1 MNKSMR
7 QLTQFAACAI
17 AALSVV
23 ACSSEDSAQQDNA
36 KQNTTKGVATFDGSQ
51 PSNDT
56 RALTRTTATYTLGGD
71 AKVFWSSA
79 DKIFVQDDANTF
91 HQSNAAN
98 LYNPSNKAKAT
109 FSLASGS
116 FTLNNRE
123 VRYTGE
129 NGTDANTVTIATT
142 QTQTTANDFSHL
154 GTSGDCGTATAT
166 GSNGN
171 YTFTLNHKASYLC
184 FVPRCMN
191 TDLGPNIKLT
201 KIKVTADQ
209 PIAGKYD
216 FSTGSLAQKAGE
228 TYSNTVT
235 LNTSDFSLN
244 TTTSSL
250 ATNGAYMVVAPGTYN
265 FTITY
270 TIKDPAT
277 NVEGDIV
284 KTIASYNCQE
294 GKINDITANLTPKDY
309 SNEFAKNYYMWDAQT
324 NYWSGHNWKDS
335 DPWQP
340 VAPNQPNNNYPKPG
354 DPRYKSTVAEY
365 NGTTPT
371 PYTATQSCA
380 NLPTVNAMLWFVM
393 KGDPHWDDSL
403 WSLMGHL
410 GKGGMW
416 IKKRAKIISDEGI
429 SSQIFDEKY
438 PDPDNS
444 NVLTDWRYKTT
455 WPWTKFENH
464 NISSVSTLNAVS
476 DYFFLPTIGFYDNA
490 QLYSIGIKGLYWS
503 STSSP
508 WYSSGGYALGVQEEM
523 TVVAPSY
530 RTWGFQVQ
538 PALFQ

>member
-1 MNKSMR
+1 MNKSMK

-36 KQNTTKGVATFDGSQ
+36 KQNTTKGVATFDGLQ
-51 PSNDT
+51 PGNDT
-56 RALTRTTATYTLGGD
+56 RALTRTIATYTLGGD

-98 LYNPSNKAKAT
+98 LYNPSNKAKAI
-109 FSLASGS
+109 FSLTSGS

-129 NGTDANTVTIATT
+129 NGTDANTVTIAST

-154 GTSGDCGTATAT
+154 GTSGDCGTATAI

-270 TIKDPAT
+270 TIKDPTT

-284 KTIASYNCQE
+284 KTISSYNCQE
-294 GKINDITANLTPKDY
+294 GKINDITANLTPTNYDGT
-309 SNEFAKNYYMWDAQT
+309 YYMWDAYQNFWAGHEWNTFPEANRLQLTLKGQRTT
-324 NYWSGHNWKDS
+324 NFPTMSDVNRWFNTDFTFGGITNATHNPLFS
-335 DPWQP
+335 
-340 VAPNQPNNNYPKPG
+340 ALPNGNILHWYV
-354 DPRYKSTVAEY
+354 R
-365 NGTTPT
+365 
-371 PYTATQSCA
+371 
-380 NLPTVNAMLWFVM
+380 
-393 KGDPHWDDSL
+393 KGDPHWDDQTI
-403 WSLMGHL
+403 WSTMGHL
-410 GKGGMW
+410 YKGGMW
-416 IKKRAKIISDEGI
+416 FKKAGKIAVENGTTVQAMSEGYYGWDMRTSNAYSPLI
-429 SSQIFDEKY
+429 ITPIPNVSSLLSK
-438 PDPDNS
+438 
-444 NVLTDWRYKTT
+444 
-455 WPWTKFENH
+455 
-464 NISSVSTLNAVS
+464 A
-476 DYFFLPTIGFYDNA
+476 DYFYLPALGRIDYVGEPPHTTEYVFRGLGDH
-490 QLYSIGIKGLYWS
+490 GLYPS
-503 STSSP
+503 
-508 WYSSGGYALGVQEEM
+508 SSGSAWRDWGMISFGFSKDSIEFDNRWSRYHGMKAE
-523 TVVAPSY
+523 P
-530 RTWGFQVQ
+530 TWYK
-538 PALFQ
+538 

>member
-1 MNKSMR
+1 MNKSMK
-7 QLTQFAACAI
+7 QLTQFAACAV

-23 ACSSEDSAQQDNA
+23 ACSSEDTAQQDNA

-71 AKVFWSSA
+71 AKVFWTSA

-98 LYNPSNKAKAT
+98 LYNPSNKAKAI

-201 KIKVTADQ
+201 KIKVTANQ

-270 TIKDPAT
+270 TIKDPTT
-277 NVEGDIV
+277 NVEGDVV
-284 KTIASYNCQE
+284 KTVSSYNCQE
-294 GKINDITANLTPKDY
+294 GKINDITAWIDKDIKDY
-309 SNEFAKNYYMWDAQT
+309 SSKKYYMWDADET
-324 NYWSGHNWKDS
+324 KDYWFGVANPPTTEGASNGNYPQGSS
-335 DPWQP
+335 DPRWYHEGTGLITP
-340 VAPNQPNNNYPKPG
+340 THVAATAPNVNEMLWYA
-354 DPRYKSTVAEY
+354 YK
-365 NGTTPT
+365 GT
-371 PYTATQSCA
+371 PY
-380 NLPTVNAMLWFVM
+380 
-393 KGDPHWDDSL
+393 WDTTTL
-403 WSLMGHL
+403 WSTLGHL
-410 GKGGMW
+410 YKVGIW
-416 IKKRAKIISDEGI
+416 LKKQSVIASENGVTAAAMKAA
-429 SSQIFDEKY
+429 Y
-438 PDPDNS
+438 NS
-444 NVLTDWRYKTT
+444 VDYQYN
-455 WPWTKFENH
+455 
-464 NISSVSTLNAVS
+464 TLYDFTAPYASITGDAPSPSIRN
-476 DYFFLPTIGFYDNA
+476 DYFFLPALGRM
-490 QLYSIGIKGLYWS
+490 KEGLFHTLGTEGHYAS
-503 STSSP
+503 STPIFDLPNMSTGIHFRADGIHIHRGFP
-508 WYSSGGYALGVQEEM
+508 RDGGYQYFPVQ
-523 TVVAPSY
+523 
-530 RTWGFQVQ
+530 
-538 PALFQ
+538 

>member
-1 MNKSMR
+1 MNKSMK

-36 KQNTTKGVATFDGSQ
+36 KQNTAKGVATFDGSQ
-51 PSNDT
+51 PGNDT

-71 AKVFWSSA
+71 AKVFWRSA

-98 LYNPSNKAKAT
+98 LYNPSNKAKAI

-216 FSTGSLAQKAGE
+216 FSTGSLTQKAGE

-244 TTTSSL
+244 TTVSSL
-250 ATNGAYMVVAPGTYN
+250 STNGAYMVVAPGTYN

-277 NVEGDIV
+277 NVECDIV
-284 KTIASYNCQE
+284 KTVSSYNCQE
-294 GKINDITANLTPKDY
+294 GKLNDITAWIDKDLDDY
-309 SNEFAKNYYMWDAQT
+309 SSNQYYMWDAKKS
-324 NYWSGHNWKDS
+324 YWYQYEWNSANKF
-335 DPWQP
+335 QP
-340 VAPNQPNNNYPKPG
+340 VLDLTSDSHYPQNNLDERWYRENSAVPFTRADFSAKDCPNIN
-354 DPRYKSTVAEY
+354 E
-365 NGTTPT
+365 
-371 PYTATQSCA
+371 
-380 NLPTVNAMLWFVM
+380 MLWYCM
-393 KGDPHWDDSL
+393 NGNPHWDESQA
-403 WSLMGHL
+403 WISMGHL
-410 GKGGMW
+410 FKTGMW
-416 IKKRAKIISDEGI
+416 FKKSNYISGFSD
-429 SSQIFDEKY
+429 
-438 PDPDNS
+438 S
-444 NVLTDWRYKTT
+444 NYGSEDYRTSTI
-455 WPWTKFENH
+455 PWNRFENTAI
-464 NISSVSTLNAVS
+464 NIGTPTNKNE
-476 DYFFLPTIGFYDNA
+476 YFFLPSLGACGGGVSSGAAFNLGVFYAIGV
-490 QLYSIGIKGLYWS
+490 SGHYWS
-503 STSSP
+503 STPSQFRP
-508 WYSSGGYALGVQEEM
+508 TYSYFMMFTNAGIWVDNTPRSN
-523 TVVAPSY
+523 
-530 RTWGFQVQ
+530 GFT
-538 PALFQ
+538 LWTKE

>member
-1 MNKSMR
+1 MNKSMK
-7 QLTQFAACAI
+7 QLTQFAVCAV

-51 PSNDT
+51 PGNDT

-98 LYNPSNKAKAT
+98 LYNPSNKAKAI

-129 NGTDANTVTIATT
+129 NGTDANTVTIAST

-228 TYSNTVT
+228 TYSNTIT

-270 TIKDPAT
+270 TIKDPTT
-277 NVEGDIV
+277 NVEGDVV
-284 KTIASYNCQE
+284 KTVSSYNCQE
-294 GKINDITANLTPKDY
+294 GKINDITANLTPEDY
-309 SNEFAKNYYMWDAQT
+309 SSLKYYMWDAQSHYWLGHEGVQPYLNHASASGYPAATDVNRYYNSAHYPAQAT
-324 NYWSGHNWKDS
+324 N
-335 DPWQP
+335 
-340 VAPNQPNNNYPKPG
+340 
-354 DPRYKSTVAEY
+354 
-365 NGTTPT
+365 
-371 PYTATQSCA
+371 SCA
-380 NLPTVNAMLWFVM
+380 NCPNVNEIAWYVDR
-393 KGDPHWDDSL
+393 GNPHFERVTL
-403 WSLMGHL
+403 WSMRGHL
-410 GKGGMW
+410 YIGGLW
-416 IKKRAKIISDEGI
+416 LLHR
-429 SSQIFDEKY
+429 
-438 PDPDNS
+438 N
-444 NVLTDWRYKTT
+444 
-455 WPWTKFENH
+455 
-464 NISSVSTLNAVS
+464 NIPGFSSVKAPDGIDYVHSNTDMSLMKTPTQGKPTNLS
-476 DYFFLPTIGFYDNA
+476 DYFFLPSAGYYGNPEGRFD
-490 QLYSIGIKGLYWS
+490 GITYGGWYWS
-503 STSSP
+503 RSTYMDTP
-508 WYSSGGYALGVQEEM
+508 FVE
-523 TVVAPSY
+523 SY
-530 RTWGFQVQ
+530 LLHFRSTNLNVIRYQRLYGFNTWTAQ
-538 PALFQ
+538 

>member
-1 MNKSMR
+1 MNKSMK
-7 QLTQFAACAI
+7 QLTQFAACAV

-36 KQNTTKGVATFDGSQ
+36 KQNITKGVATFDGSQ

-71 AKVFWSSA
+71 AKVFWTSA

-91 HQSNAAN
+91 HQSGAAN

-201 KIKVTADQ
+201 KIKVTANQ

-216 FSTGSLAQKAGE
+216 FSTGSLTQKAGE
-228 TYSNTVT
+228 TYSNTIT

-244 TTTSSL
+244 TTVSSL

-270 TIKDPAT
+270 TIKDPTT

-284 KTIASYNCQE
+284 KTISSYNCQE
-294 GKINDITANLTPKDY
+294 GQINDITAWIDKDIKDY
-309 SNEFAKNYYMWDAQT
+309 SDKKYYMWDADATKDYWFGVT
-324 NYWSGHNWKDS
+324 NPPTINGVFNGNYPQGSSDS
-335 DPWQP
+335 RWYHEGTGLVTPTR
-340 VAPNQPNNNYPKPG
+340 VAATAPNVNEMLWYA
-354 DPRYKSTVAEY
+354 YK
-365 NGTTPT
+365 GT
-371 PYTATQSCA
+371 PY
-380 NLPTVNAMLWFVM
+380 
-393 KGDPHWDDSL
+393 WDTTTL
-403 WSLMGHL
+403 WSTLGHL
-410 GKGGMW
+410 YKVGIW
-416 IKKRAKIISDEGI
+416 LKKQSVIISENGVTAAAM
-429 SSQIFDEKY
+429 KAAY
-438 PDPDNS
+438 NS
-444 NVLTDWRYKTT
+444 VDYQYNTLYNFSIPYASTT
-455 WPWTKFENH
+455 GEAPSPS
-464 NISSVSTLNAVS
+464 IRG
-476 DYFFLPTIGFYDNA
+476 DYFFLPA
-490 QLYSIGIKGLYWS
+490 LGIVKDGVFHALGTEGHYAS
-503 STSSP
+503 STPVFDLPNMSTGIHFRVDGIHIHRAFP
-508 WYSSGGYALGVQEEM
+508 RDGGYQYFSVQ
-523 TVVAPSY
+523 
-530 RTWGFQVQ
+530 
-538 PALFQ
+538 

>member
-1 MNKSMR
+1 MSKSMKE
-7 QLTQFAACAI
+7 LTQFAACAI

-36 KQNTTKGVATFDGSQ
+36 KQNTAKGVATFDGSQ

-98 LYNPSNKAKAT
+98 LYNPSNKAKAI

-129 NGTDANTVTIATT
+129 NGTDANTVTIAST

-228 TYSNTVT
+228 IYSNTVT

-244 TTTSSL
+244 TTVSSL

-270 TIKDPAT
+270 TIKDPTT

-284 KTIASYNCQE
+284 KTISSYNCQE
-294 GKINDITANLTPKDY
+294 GKINDITAWIDKDIRDY
-309 SNEFAKNYYMWDAQT
+309 SNRKYYMWDAKKDCWYGYESVQPSVILTT
-324 NYWSGHNWKDS
+324 N
-335 DPWQP
+335 P
-340 VAPNQPNNNYPKPG
+340 NYPK
-354 DPRYKSTVAEY
+354 
-365 NGTTPT
+365 
-371 PYTATQSCA
+371 TATDIRWY
-380 NLPTVNAMLWFVM
+380 NPTAGNATNSSAICHNINELIWYTM
-393 KGDPHWDDSL
+393 KGDPHWDGTSL
-403 WSLMGHL
+403 WSLKGHL
-410 GKGGMW
+410 HIGGMW
-416 IKKRAKIISDEGI
+416 LLKHSAITGFST
-429 SSQIFDEKY
+429 EKY
-438 PDPDNS
+438 GTKDYRLETNGANVRINNTHVTAGKPANTTNYFYTPATGYYDRTDGTYRGSGDN
-444 NVLTDWRYKTT
+444 
-455 WPWTKFENH
+455 P
-464 NISSVSTLNAVS
+464 
-476 DYFFLPTIGFYDNA
+476 
-490 QLYSIGIKGLYWS
+490 LYVQGYVWS
-503 STSSP
+503 STTSLDQNGSGS
-508 WYSSGGYALGVQEEM
+508 YSLAYYMAFGNGGIYTNFM
-523 TVVAPSY
+523 WKST
-530 RTWGFQVQ
+530 GF
-538 PALFQ
+538 PNSLDD

>member
-1 MNKSMR
+1 MSKSMK

-23 ACSSEDSAQQDNA
+23 ACSSEDTAQQDNA
-36 KQNTTKGVATFDGSQ
+36 KQNTAKGVATFDGSQ
-51 PSNDT
+51 PGNDT
-56 RALTRTTATYTLGGD
+56 CALTRTTATYTLVAMLRFSGLQQIRFSYRTMPILSTR
-71 AKVFWSSA
+71 VMLL
-79 DKIFVQDDANTF
+79 IFIIHLIRQKQYSVLT
-91 HQSNAAN
+91 
-98 LYNPSNKAKAT
+98 
-109 FSLASGS
+109 SGS

-216 FSTGSLAQKAGE
+216 FFTGSLTQKAGE

-270 TIKDPAT
+270 TIKDPTT

-284 KTIASYNCQE
+284 KNCF
-294 GKINDITANLTPKDY
+294 KL
-309 SNEFAKNYYMWDAQT
+309 
-324 NYWSGHNWKDS
+324 
-335 DPWQP
+335 
-340 VAPNQPNNNYPKPG
+340 
-354 DPRYKSTVAEY
+354 
-365 NGTTPT
+365 
-371 PYTATQSCA
+371 
-380 NLPTVNAMLWFVM
+380 
-393 KGDPHWDDSL
+393 
-403 WSLMGHL
+403 
-410 GKGGMW
+410 
-416 IKKRAKIISDEGI
+416 
-429 SSQIFDEKY
+429 
-438 PDPDNS
+438 
-444 NVLTDWRYKTT
+444 
-455 WPWTKFENH
+455 
-464 NISSVSTLNAVS
+464 
-476 DYFFLPTIGFYDNA
+476 
-490 QLYSIGIKGLYWS
+490 
-503 STSSP
+503 
-508 WYSSGGYALGVQEEM
+508 
-523 TVVAPSY
+523 
-530 RTWGFQVQ
+530 
-538 PALFQ
+538 

>member
-1 MNKSMR
+1 MSKSMK

-23 ACSSEDSAQQDNA
+23 ACSSEDTAQQDNA
-36 KQNTTKGVATFDGSQ
+36 KQNTAKGVATFDGSQ
-51 PSNDT
+51 PGNDT

-129 NGTDANTVTIATT
+129 NGTDANTVTIAST

-216 FSTGSLAQKAGE
+216 FSTGSLTQKAGE

-270 TIKDPAT
+270 TIKDPTT
-277 NVEGDIV
+277 NVEGDVV
-284 KTIASYNCQE
+284 KTVSSYNCQE
-294 GKINDITANLTPKDY
+294 GKINDITAWIDKDIKDY
-309 SNEFAKNYYMWDAQT
+309 SNEKYYLWDAD
-324 NYWSGHNWKDS
+324 KDYL
-335 DPWQP
+335 
-340 VAPNQPNNNYPKPG
+340 NNVSIPSVIITGYLFSNYPKNSS
-354 DPRYKSTVAEY
+354 DNRWY
-365 NGTTPT
+365 NEGLYGTQASHSCTNTPN
-371 PYTATQSCA
+371 A
-380 NLPTVNAMLWFVM
+380 NEMCWYADQ
-393 KGDPHWDDSL
+393 GDPHWDGKTYWISH
-403 WSLMGHL
+403 GHL
-410 GKGGMW
+410 YAGGLWILKGG
-416 IKKRAKIISDEGI
+416 
-429 SSQIFDEKY
+429 Y
-438 PDPDNS
+438 
-444 NVLTDWRYKTT
+444 
-455 WPWTKFENH
+455 
-464 NISSVSTLNAVS
+464 
-476 DYFFLPTIGFYDNA
+476 
-490 QLYSIGIKGLYWS
+490 IGINPNAAPNGQNYLTNNALLLFGFQKVPAQGKPSESVINHYFYLPATGDWYEGELEMLGTNGCYWS
-503 STSSP
+503 STAAPNSSVI
-508 WYSSGGYALGVQEEM
+508 SGVSLRFNKSTIYVHDNA
-523 TVVAPSY
+523 
-530 RTWGFQVQ
+530 RTIAFNAWDFPRG
-538 PALFQ
+538 L

>member
-1 MNKSMR
+1 MNKSMK
-7 QLTQFAACAI
+7 QLTQFAACAV
-17 AALSVV
+17 AVLSVV
-23 ACSSEDSAQQDNA
+23 ACSSDDSAQQDNA

-51 PSNDT
+51 PGNDT

-98 LYNPSNKAKAT
+98 LYNPSNKAKAI

-129 NGTDANTVTIATT
+129 NGTDANTVTIAST

-228 TYSNTVT
+228 TYLNTVT

-244 TTTSSL
+244 TTVSSL

-284 KTIASYNCQE
+284 KTISGYNCQE
-294 GKINDITANLTPKDY
+294 GKINDITAWIDKDIADY
-309 SNEFAKNYYMWDAQT
+309 SSNANYYMWDAKQ
-324 NYWSGHNWKDS
+324 NYWYQHEWKS
-335 DPWQP
+335 SSPWQP
-340 VAPNQPNNNYPKPG
+340 SFSNIHNANYPTAS
-354 DPRYKSTVAEY
+354 DVNRYFNPYNPSVSGSSYEAQTSLFKSIPNVNEMLWYILKGNPLQDNITLW
-365 NGTTPT
+365 
-371 PYTATQSCA
+371 TAT
-380 NLPTVNAMLWFVM
+380 
-393 KGDPHWDDSL
+393 
-403 WSLMGHL
+403 GHL
-410 GKGGMW
+410 YKYGLW
-416 IKKRAKIISDEGI
+416 LKKKAKIASEN
-429 SSQIFDEKY
+429 SQTL
-438 PDPDNS
+438 NS
-444 NVLTDWRYKTT
+444 MS
-455 WPWTKFENH
+455 
-464 NISSVSTLNAVS
+464 NISPVGIDYRVTYWAGSAYPIQSGHPNDSEIS
-476 DYFFLPTIGFYDNA
+476 DYFYLPALGFTFTGTPG
-490 QLYSIGIKGLYWS
+490 SIGEGGWFWTSTAYTWAPYVNYAYAS
-503 STSSP
+503 SFSN
-508 WYSSGGYALGVQEEM
+508 GYFNIVGNSRAYGYLARPFE
-523 TVVAPSY
+523 
-530 RTWGFQVQ
+530 
-538 PALFQ
+538 

>member
-1 MNKSMR
+1 MNKSMK
-7 QLTQFAACAI
+7 QLTQFAACAV

-23 ACSSEDSAQQDNA
+23 ACSSEDTAQQDNA

-51 PSNDT
+51 PGNDT

-71 AKVFWSSA
+71 AKVFWTSA

-129 NGTDANTVTIATT
+129 NGTDANTVTIAST

-216 FSTGSLAQKAGE
+216 FSTGSLTQKAGE

-235 LNTSDFSLN
+235 LNTSNFSLN

-270 TIKDPAT
+270 TIKDPTT

-284 KTIASYNCQE
+284 RTIASYNCQE
-294 GKINDITANLTPKDY
+294 GKINDITANLTPTNYDA
-309 SNEFAKNYYMWDAQT
+309 NNYYMWDAQQP
-324 NYWSGHNWKDS
+324 YWKGYEWYHKNAT
-335 DPWQP
+335 WQP
-340 VAPNQPNNNYPKPG
+340 TIIGNTSNYYPQSGSDNRFYNVNIVYGRYDAVASCVIAPN
-354 DPRYKSTVAEY
+354 
-365 NGTTPT
+365 
-371 PYTATQSCA
+371 
-380 NLPTVNAMLWFVM
+380 VNELTWYCM
-393 KGDPHWDDSL
+393 KGDPHWDADQL
-403 WSLMGHL
+403 WTAMGHL
-410 GKGGMW
+410 YKGGMW
-416 IKKRAKIISDEGI
+416 LKKHNNIAGFSKEFSYDGSTDFRVNYANCNNVPLQGNPV
-429 SSQIFDEKY
+429 SSQI
-438 PDPDNS
+438 S
-444 NVLTDWRYKTT
+444 Q
-455 WPWTKFENH
+455 
-464 NISSVSTLNAVS
+464 
-476 DYFFLPTIGFYDNA
+476 YFFLPALGHYFNGKLYNIGGHG
-490 QLYSIGIKGLYWS
+490 SYWTS
-503 STSSP
+503 STKSTDGEAC
-508 WYSSGGYALGVQEEM
+508 YLGFSQYDIGVNSRPRDTGFIVQKFE
-523 TVVAPSY
+523 
-530 RTWGFQVQ
+530 
-538 PALFQ
+538 

>member
-1 MNKSMR
+1 MNKSMK

-23 ACSSEDSAQQDNA
+23 ACSSEDTAQQDNA
-36 KQNTTKGVATFDGSQ
+36 KQNTAKGVATFDGSQ
-51 PSNDT
+51 PGNDT

-71 AKVFWSSA
+71 AKVFWTSS

-98 LYNPSNKAKAT
+98 LYNPSNKAKAI

-129 NGTDANTVTIATT
+129 NGTDANTVTIAST

-201 KIKVTADQ
+201 KIKVTANQ

-228 TYSNTVT
+228 TYSNTIT

-270 TIKDPAT
+270 TIKDPTT

-284 KTIASYNCQE
+284 KTVSSYNCQE
-294 GKINDITANLTPKDY
+294 GKINDITAWIDKGLPDH
-309 SNEFAKNYYMWDAQT
+309 SNMLHYMWDAKQP
-324 NYWSGHNWKDS
+324 YWHQYEWNSPSHS
-335 DPWQP
+335 QP
-340 VAPNQPNNNYPKPG
+340 VTNLASNANYPQNNTDDRWCRENNSTPFYAADYTAKNCPNINQMIWYCLHG
-354 DPRYKSTVAEY
+354 DPYFDETQLWIAYGHLYKTGMWFKKASLISGFNDSNY
-365 NGTTPT
+365 NGVDYRT
-371 PYTATQSCA
+371 S
-380 NLPTVNAMLWFVM
+380 
-393 KGDPHWDDSL
+393 
-403 WSLMGHL
+403 
-410 GKGGMW
+410 
-416 IKKRAKIISDEGI
+416 
-429 SSQIFDEKY
+429 
-438 PDPDNS
+438 
-444 NVLTDWRYKTT
+444 TT
-455 WPWTKFENH
+455 WPAFGNTNIKH
-464 NISSVSTLNAVS
+464 NTPLNQN
-476 DYFFLPTIGFYDNA
+476 DYFFLPSMGAYGGGVSRNA
-490 QLYSIGIKGLYWS
+490 AFELGVLYSIGTDGQYWS
-503 STSSP
+503 STPSP
-508 WYSSGGYALGVQEEM
+508 VWPTYAYFMIFNTGGVWLNN
-523 TVVAPSY
+523 TP
-530 RTWGFQVQ
+530 RTNGFT
-538 PALFQ
+538 LFNVN

>member
-1 MNKSMR
+1 MNKSMK
-7 QLTQFAACAI
+7 QLTQFAACAV

-23 ACSSEDSAQQDNA
+23 ACSSEDTAQQDNA

-51 PSNDT
+51 PGNDT

-71 AKVFWSSA
+71 AKVFWTSA

-129 NGTDANTVTIATT
+129 NGTDANTVTIAST

-228 TYSNTVT
+228 TYSNTIT

-244 TTTSSL
+244 TTSSSL

-270 TIKDPAT
+270 TIKDPTT

-284 KTIASYNCQE
+284 KTISGYNCQE
-294 GKINDITANLTPKDY
+294 GKINDITAWIDKDITRY
-309 SNEFAKNYYMWDAQT
+309 DPEYYMWDARKS
-324 NYWSGHNWKDS
+324 YWDATGVVQPKLKDTTGNGSATSSS
-335 DPWQP
+335 DSRWFNTAA
-340 VAPNQPNNNYPKPG
+340 APNVASYSAKDMPN
-354 DPRYKSTVAEY
+354 
-365 NGTTPT
+365 
-371 PYTATQSCA
+371 A
-380 NLPTVNAMLWFVM
+380 NLMVWYCV
-393 KGDPHWDDSL
+393 KGQPHWDAEIL
-403 WSLMGHL
+403 WTVFGHL
-410 GKGGMW
+410 YKGGMW
-416 IKKRAKIISDEGI
+416 YLKKAKIAAMNGKNVNDLDVISPDGYDRRTDLSPVL
-429 SSQIFDEKY
+429 SSY
-438 PDPDNS
+438 
-444 NVLTDWRYKTT
+444 NVLNEAPGAITQSAPSNK
-455 WPWTKFENH
+455 N
-464 NISSVSTLNAVS
+464 
-476 DYFFLPTIGFYDNA
+476 DYFFLPPLGYYIGNKLVLLGEHGVF
-490 QLYSIGIKGLYWS
+490 WS
-503 STSSP
+503 SNSQ
-508 WYSSGGYALGVQEEM
+508 GFGYHMTIAKNLSRVNNCDQNLGFPKWTFE
-523 TVVAPSY
+523 
-530 RTWGFQVQ
+530 
-538 PALFQ
+538 

>member
-1 MNKSMR
+1 MNKSMK
-7 QLTQFAACAI
+7 QLTQFAACAV

-71 AKVFWSSA
+71 AKVFWTST

-91 HQSNAAN
+91 HQSGAAN
-98 LYNPSNKAKAT
+98 LYNPSNKAKAI

-129 NGTDANTVTIATT
+129 NGTDANTVTIAST

-216 FSTGSLAQKAGE
+216 FSTGSLTQKAGE
-228 TYSNTVT
+228 TYSNTIT

-244 TTTSSL
+244 TTVSSL

-270 TIKDPAT
+270 TIKDPTT

-284 KTIASYNCQE
+284 KTIASYNCQV
-294 GKINDITANLTPKDY
+294 GKINDITAWIDKDIAVFG
-309 SNEFAKNYYMWDAQT
+309 NKYYLWDAVEGQT
-324 NYWSGHNWKDS
+324 FWLGSIPLKVGVYNDS
-335 DPWQP
+335 
-340 VAPNQPNNNYPKPG
+340 YPKASS
-354 DPRYKSTVAEY
+354 DSRWFNTVSNPAVATRSCRNMPTANEY
-365 NGTTPT
+365 SW
-371 PYTATQSCA
+371 Y
-380 NLPTVNAMLWFVM
+380 V
-393 KGDPHWDDSL
+393 KYGDPHWDSNLL
-403 WSLMGHL
+403 WCQSGHL
-410 GKGGMW
+410 YKAGMW
-416 IKKRAKIISDEGI
+416 IKKRTVLSAEGHW
-429 SSQIFDEKY
+429 
-438 PDPDNS
+438 NS
-444 NVLTDWRYKTT
+444 NAPSDGGTTLSTGPVRTIINNSVAQGKPSNIANYFSLPATGTCQNGYRY
-455 WPWTKFENH
+455 
-464 NISSVSTLNAVS
+464 NISV
-476 DYFFLPTIGFYDNA
+476 YGQF
-490 QLYSIGIKGLYWS
+490 WS
-503 STSSP
+503 STL
-508 WYSSGGYALGVQEEM
+508 GGSNNPYQLLFSNAIIKADVRIKNDGIYVD
-523 TVVAPSY
+523 PSI
-530 RTWGFQVQ
+530 FK
-538 PALFQ
+538 

>member
-1 MNKSMR
+1 MSKSMK
-7 QLTQFAACAI
+7 QLTQFAACAV
-17 AALSVV
+17 AALSIV
-23 ACSSEDSAQQDNA
+23 ACSSEDTAQQDNA

-71 AKVFWSSA
+71 AKVFWTSS

-98 LYNPSNKAKAT
+98 LYNPSNKAKAI

-129 NGTDANTVTIATT
+129 NGTDANTVTIAST

-228 TYSNTVT
+228 IYLNTVT

-277 NVEGDIV
+277 NVECDIV
-284 KTIASYNCQE
+284 KTIASYNCQV
-294 GKINDITANLTPKDY
+294 GKINDITAWIDKDMKDY
-309 SNEFAKNYYMWDAQT
+309 SKQYYMWDAVDY
-324 NYWSGHNWKDS
+324 YWKGHEEDAPRVKGAMPAALTYAQNSSDS
-335 DPWQP
+335 RWYNTVSFPAQ
-340 VAPNQPNNNYPKPG
+340 ATRTSNALPNANEITWYAKYG
-354 DPRYKSTVAEY
+354 D
-365 NGTTPT
+365 
-371 PYTATQSCA
+371 
-380 NLPTVNAMLWFVM
+380 M
-393 KGDPHWDDSL
+393 HWDISMF
-403 WSLMGHL
+403 WSLNGHL
-410 GKGGMW
+410 YRGGVW
-416 IKKRAKIISDEGI
+416 VKTKAKLISEGHYSTSI
-429 SSQIFDEKY
+429 NANGDADLRTYNNFYNIAY
-438 PDPDNS
+438 P
-444 NVLTDWRYKTT
+444 
-455 WPWTKFENH
+455 H
-464 NISSVSTLNAVS
+464 NGNGRPANYET
-476 DYFFLPTIGFYDNA
+476 DYFFWPATSYYTSASQGTKGILFAPGEHCYMWTSTAAPITSPLYGRPGAYYLDFQTGDHLSHVQVGPRDFGFPNDP
-490 QLYSIGIKGLYWS
+490 SIF
-503 STSSP
+503 
-508 WYSSGGYALGVQEEM
+508 
-523 TVVAPSY
+523 
-530 RTWGFQVQ
+530 R
-538 PALFQ
+538 

>member
-1 MNKSMR
+1 MSKSMK

-36 KQNTTKGVATFDGSQ
+36 KQNTAKGVATFDGSQ
-51 PSNDT
+51 PGNDT
-56 RALTRTTATYTLGGD
+56 RAWTRTTATYTLGGD

-98 LYNPSNKAKAT
+98 LYNPSNKAKAI

-129 NGTDANTVTIATT
+129 NGTDANTVTIAST

-216 FSTGSLAQKAGE
+216 FSTGSLAQKTGE

-270 TIKDPAT
+270 TIKDPTT

-284 KTIASYNCQE
+284 KTVSSYNCQE
-294 GKINDITANLTPKDY
+294 GKINDITANLTPTNYDA
-309 SNEFAKNYYMWDAQT
+309 NNYYMWDAQQP
-324 NYWSGHNWKDS
+324 YWQGYEWTHKNAS
-335 DPWQP
+335 WQP
-340 VAPNQPNNNYPKPG
+340 TVNGNTSSFYAHNNTDNRYYHEGVGPFEASVNPLFTTLPNANEMAWYCKKG
-354 DPRYKSTVAEY
+354 DPR
-365 NGTTPT
+365 
-371 PYTATQSCA
+371 
-380 NLPTVNAMLWFVM
+380 
-393 KGDPHWDDSL
+393 WDGKRI
-403 WSLMGHL
+403 WSVMGHL
-410 GKGGMW
+410 YKGGMW
-416 IKKRAKIISDEGI
+416 FKKKAYIPN
-429 SSQIFDEKY
+429 FTNTHV
-438 PDPDNS
+438 PDNNS
-444 NVLTDWRYKTT
+444 LDLRSQWRLIDNYA
-455 WPWTKFENH
+455 
-464 NISSVSTLNAVS
+464 SSVVPSETEINE
-476 DYFFLPTIGFYDNA
+476 FFYLPAFGFYRDGK
-490 QLYSIGIKGLYWS
+490 LYEVGKIGSYWS
-503 STSSP
+503 TTTAVPGYVNSEINAYNLDFLDNGYITVNN
-508 WYSSGGYALGVQEEM
+508 YGRSSGYSVQAFE
-523 TVVAPSY
+523 
-530 RTWGFQVQ
+530 
-538 PALFQ
+538 

>member
-1 MNKSMR
+1 MNKSMK
-7 QLTQFAACAI
+7 QLTQFAAYAI

-23 ACSSEDSAQQDNA
+23 ACSSEDTAQQDNA

-71 AKVFWSSA
+71 AKVFWTSA

-98 LYNPSNKAKAT
+98 LYNPSNKAKAI

-129 NGTDANTVTIATT
+129 NGTDANTVTIAST

-201 KIKVTADQ
+201 KIKVTANQ

-228 TYSNTVT
+228 TYSNTIT

-270 TIKDPAT
+270 TIKDPTT

-284 KTIASYNCQE
+284 KTVSSYNCQE
-294 GKINDITANLTPKDY
+294 GKINDITANLTPMDY
-309 SNEFAKNYYMWDAQT
+309 PGHHYYMWDAQQNYWHGHEWNAAAHEQPTVLHGYNT
-324 NYWSGHNWKDS
+324 NYPQNATVDPVRWYNPTFSGS
-335 DPWQP
+335 GI
-340 VAPNQPNNNYPKPG
+340 AT
-354 DPRYKSTVAEY
+354 S
-365 NGTTPT
+365 
-371 PYTATQSCA
+371 ATQPFFST
-380 NLPTVNAMLWFVM
+380 LPNINEAIWYLME
-393 KGDPHWDDSL
+393 GDPHWEADAL

-410 GKGGMW
+410 YHGGMW
-416 IKKRAKIISDEGI
+416 FKKKNNITGFNKL
-429 SSQIFDEKY
+429 QY
-438 PDPDNS
+438 GG
-444 NVLTDWRYKTT
+444 TDYRTT
-455 WPWTKFENH
+455 YYGFWK
-464 NISSVSTLNAVS
+464 VSTKSRPTNTN
-476 DYFFLPTIGFYDNA
+476 DYFFLPAMGYYWQGHLNELGTAGDYWTSSAHPTVSEFAYDLYFNKDGVEIMNPNERYYGFYAANN
-490 QLYSIGIKGLYWS
+490 
-503 STSSP
+503 
-508 WYSSGGYALGVQEEM
+508 
-523 TVVAPSY
+523 
-530 RTWGFQVQ
+530 
-538 PALFQ
+538 LFE

>member
-1 MNKSMR
+1 MNKSMK

-36 KQNTTKGVATFDGSQ
+36 KQNTAKGVATFDGSQ

-71 AKVFWSSA
+71 AKVFWTSA

-129 NGTDANTVTIATT
+129 NGTDANTVTIAST

-244 TTTSSL
+244 TITSSL

-270 TIKDPAT
+270 TIKDPTT

-294 GKINDITANLTPKDY
+294 GKINDITANLTPMDY
-309 SNEFAKNYYMWDAQT
+309 PGHHYYMRDAQQ
-324 NYWSGHNWKDS
+324 N
-335 DPWQP
+335 
-340 VAPNQPNNNYPKPG
+340 
-354 DPRYKSTVAEY
+354 
-365 NGTTPT
+365 
-371 PYTATQSCA
+371 
-380 NLPTVNAMLWFVM
+380 
-393 KGDPHWDDSL
+393 
-403 WSLMGHL
+403 
-410 GKGGMW
+410 
-416 IKKRAKIISDEGI
+416 
-429 SSQIFDEKY
+429 
-438 PDPDNS
+438 
-444 NVLTDWRYKTT
+444 
-455 WPWTKFENH
+455 
-464 NISSVSTLNAVS
+464 
-476 DYFFLPTIGFYDNA
+476 
-490 QLYSIGIKGLYWS
+490 
-503 STSSP
+503 
-508 WYSSGGYALGVQEEM
+508 
-523 TVVAPSY
+523 
-530 RTWGFQVQ
+530 
-538 PALFQ
+538 

>member
-1 MNKSMR
+1 MNKSMK
-7 QLTQFAACAI
+7 QLTQFAACAV

-36 KQNTTKGVATFDGSQ
+36 KQNTAKGVATFDGSQ
-51 PSNDT
+51 PGDDT

-71 AKVFWSSA
+71 AKVFWTSA

-91 HQSNAAN
+91 HQSGAAN

-154 GTSGDCGTATAT
+154 GTSGDCGTATAI

-201 KIKVTADQ
+201 KIKVTANQ

-228 TYSNTVT
+228 TYSNTIT

-244 TTTSSL
+244 TTVSSL

-270 TIKDPAT
+270 TIKDPTT
-277 NVEGDIV
+277 NVSGTIV
-284 KTIASYNCQE
+284 KQINSLNCAE
-294 GKINDITANLTPKDY
+294 GKISDITANIMIDDVSGT
-309 SNEFAKNYYMWDAQT
+309 YYTWDGANGN
-324 NYWSGHNWKDS
+324 NYWKGHDRDASGKYLSTLTQNGSVTPNYPTAGDS
-335 DPWQP
+335 RWYNTAYGYQQSNP
-340 VAPNQPNNNYPKPG
+340 ATRSAANQPNINFMAHY
-354 DPRYKSTVAEY
+354 
-365 NGTTPT
+365 
-371 PYTATQSCA
+371 
-380 NLPTVNAMLWFVM
+380 VNF
-393 KGDPHWDDSL
+393 GDPHWDADKI
-403 WSLMGHL
+403 WSVYGHL
-410 GKGGMW
+410 FKGGIW
-416 IKKRAKIISDEGI
+416 LKK
-429 SSQIFDEKY
+429 
-438 PDPDNS
+438 
-444 NVLTDWRYKTT
+444 KTT
-455 WPWTKFENH
+455 PGFPNKYNDFWGIDYRNSG
-464 NISSVSTLNAVS
+464 NGAV
-476 DYFFLPTIGFYDNA
+476 DPRGDITYTTPIPLTELQKVNYFFLPASGYYENGKAIGLG
-490 QLYSIGIKGLYWS
+490 QGGHYWTSSASS
-503 STSSP
+503 STSVVGGSATISGAELA
-508 WYSSGGYALGVQEEM
+508 WYIFFDDHRIHVRQYVRRLGSRIA
-523 TVVAPSY
+523 TFY
-530 RTWGFQVQ
+530 
-538 PALFQ
+538 

>member
-1 MNKSMR
+1 MNKSMK
-7 QLTQFAACAI
+7 QLTQFAACAV

-23 ACSSEDSAQQDNA
+23 ACSSEDTAQQDNA
-36 KQNTTKGVATFDGSQ
+36 KQNTAKGVATFDGSQ
-51 PSNDT
+51 PGNDT

-71 AKVFWSSA
+71 AKVFWTSA

-98 LYNPSNKAKAT
+98 LYNPSNKAKAI

-184 FVPRCMN
+184 FIPRCMN

-228 TYSNTVT
+228 TYSNTIT

-244 TTTSSL
+244 TTSSSL

-270 TIKDPAT
+270 TIKDPTT

-284 KTIASYNCQE
+284 KTISSYNCQE
-294 GKINDITANLTPKDY
+294 GKINDITAWIDKDIKDY
-309 SNEFAKNYYMWDAQT
+309 SDKKYYMWDAV
-324 NYWSGHNWKDS
+324 NHYWNGYETEQPTLPQYLTGATFGAHYPQNSTDS
-335 DPWQP
+335 RWYHVGGGSIHANSTCQIC
-340 VAPNQPNNNYPKPG
+340 PNGNEVFWYA
-354 DPRYKSTVAEY
+354 Y
-365 NGTTPT
+365 
-371 PYTATQSCA
+371 
-380 NLPTVNAMLWFVM
+380 
-393 KGDPHWDDSL
+393 KGDPHWDTSTL
-403 WSLMGHL
+403 WCTMGHL
-410 GKGGMW
+410 YKTGLW
-416 IKKRAKIISDEGI
+416 IKKKSKIISDEHITAAYMENGFKNAHGTYVNWKNTFAGDADVPADI
-429 SSQIFDEKY
+429 A
-438 PDPDNS
+438 P
-444 NVLTDWRYKTT
+444 
-455 WPWTKFENH
+455 KF
-464 NISSVSTLNAVS
+464 TAVPNKN
-476 DYFFLPTIGFYDNA
+476 DYFYLPATGFYENGI
-490 QLYSIGIKGLYWS
+490 LYATGVGGNYWS
-503 STSSP
+503 ADAVPTRNT
-508 WYSSGGYALGVQEEM
+508 YSYGFRFYKEYVNVQIM
-523 TVVAPSY
+523 PRTVGRKAQS
-530 RTWGFQVQ
+530 FE
-538 PALFQ
+538 

>member
-1 MNKSMR
+1 MNKSMK

-71 AKVFWSSA
+71 AKVFWTST

-91 HQSNAAN
+91 HQSGAAN

-201 KIKVTADQ
+201 KIKVTANQ

-244 TTTSSL
+244 TTVSSL

-270 TIKDPAT
+270 TIKDPTT
-277 NVEGDIV
+277 NVEGDVV
-284 KTIASYNCQE
+284 KTVSSYNCQE

-309 SNEFAKNYYMWDAQT
+309 NIGSFYFWDAEKPIWYGKSIPNVLT
-324 NYWSGHNWKDS
+324 NLMNLSSYGLPVSGE
-335 DPWQP
+335 
-340 VAPNQPNNNYPKPG
+340 
-354 DPRYKSTVAEY
+354 PRYFNGVAA
-365 NGTTPT
+365 PA
-371 PYTATQSCA
+371 TATHSCVSA
-380 NLPTVNAMLWFVM
+380 PTVNEMLYYAIN
-393 KGDPHWDDSL
+393 GSPHWDEKVL
-403 WSLMGHL
+403 WSFHGHL
-410 GKGGMW
+410 YKAGIW
-416 IKKRAKIISDEGI
+416 LKKQKVIYNELKAAGYPLSNQNEMKT
-429 SSQIFDEKY
+429 KY
-438 PDPDNS
+438 YASASATGVDYRTTYA
-444 NVLTDWRYKTT
+444 NVYVGYSAT
-455 WPWTKFENH
+455 P
-464 NISSVSTLNAVS
+464 LNS
-476 DYFFLPTIGFYDNA
+476 DYFYLPALGFCIFDNSLLEKVGVRGFYWTSTACDHFNTSAYNIDFDKNIVNVVAGPINRDN
-490 QLYSIGIKGLYWS
+490 
-503 STSSP
+503 
-508 WYSSGGYALGVQEEM
+508 GY
-523 TVVAPSY
+523 VVAP
-530 RTWGFQVQ
+530 FE
-538 PALFQ
+538 